1 VLFSGDLAIDRV
13 RRRVSRGGR
22 PVILTRKEFGVLEEL
37 AAADGG
43 VVSAEDLLERVWD
56 EYADPFS
63 NTISVT
69 LSRLR
74 RKLGNPS
81 PIETV
86 IGSGYRLRDSR

>member
-1 VLFSGDLAIDRV
+1 M
-13 RRRVSRGGR
+13 
-22 PVILTRKEFGVLEEL
+22 
-37 AAADGG
+37 
-43 VVSAEDLLERVWD
+43 VSAEDLLERVWD